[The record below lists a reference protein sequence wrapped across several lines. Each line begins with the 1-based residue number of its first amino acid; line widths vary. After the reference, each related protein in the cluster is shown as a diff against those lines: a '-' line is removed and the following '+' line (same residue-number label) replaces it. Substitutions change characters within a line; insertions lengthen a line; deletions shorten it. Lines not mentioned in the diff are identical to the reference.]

1 MALTP
6 LLDRVILKPI
16 EADNITKSGIYI
28 PETAKKEKPFI
39 YEVVAVGPGK
49 KDRNGDM
56 IESPVNVGDR
66 VLCGQ
71 YSGDE
76 VDLDG
81 DKFKV
86 VAFEYLLA
94 KVG

>member
-1 MALTP
+1 MNLTP
-6 LLDRVILKPI
+6 LLDRVVLKAI

-28 PETAKKEKPFI
+28 PETAKKEKPFM

-49 KDRNGDM
+49 KDRDNNL
-56 IESPVNVGDR
+56 ITSPVTVGDR

-76 VDLDG
+76 VDVEG
-81 DKFKV
+81 QKYKIV
-86 VAFEYLLA
+86 SFEYLLA